1 MQPVVEKPITLSSN
15 EVNESETVG
24 EKEELNTE
32 TKQEVIDRDDV
43 SSTELQVEKSENLT
57 DIISSSSSQETI
69 KVLLLESKTNSME
82 NQLTSLSSKLDSMQA
97 RCSMKK
103 NQGCPCHQPVSILK
117 PIPCNVCEE

>member
-15 EVNESETVG
+15 
-24 EKEELNTE
+24 E

-103 NQGCPCHQPVSILK
+103 IRVALATNQFPY
-117 PIPCNVCEE
+117 